1 MILKP
6 LVSLV
11 RKASWLKLTAPVA
24 LAVFGFAGW
33 STKAHSQQTPS
44 NPTYTFPL
52 VGIVSGET
60 LRLNIVNRSGSPGD
74 LPPDVCDVELRLV
87 DGYGR
92 IQAESTV
99 SALAAGHANHL
110 DLRADDVKG
119 NFGTRRE
126 LRAFVRVILPVG
138 GVLPPDVCRPSTEVY
153 YESTGGTKFLGWP
166 PDPDL
171 PAVQ

>member
-1 MILKP
+1 MT
-6 LVSLV
+6 
-11 RKASWLKLTAPVA
+11 ASALSVMLLT
-24 LAVFGFAGW
+24 FGWTTQAR
-33 STKAHSQQTPS
+33 SQKTVV

-60 LRLNIVNRSGSPGD
+60 MRLNIVNRSGSPGD
-74 LPPDVCDVELRLV
+74 LPPDVCNVELILL

-92 IQAESTV
+92 TQSESTV
-99 SALAAGHANHL
+99 SNLAAGHATHL
-110 DLRADDVKG
+110 DLRADDLKG
-119 NFGTRRE
+119 NFGIRRE

-138 GVLPPDVCRPSTEVY
+138 IVLPPDVCRPSTEVY
-153 YESTGGTKFLGWP
+153 YESTGGTKFYTSP